1 MDGLTER
8 CYACGDVMIPIQACK
23 LRCNRCGA
31 LLDCEDVSGL
41 PR

>member
-1 MDGLTER
+1 MQVEK
-8 CYACGDVMIPIQACK
+8 CYACGAPMLAIQSCK
-23 LRCNRCGA
+23 FRCTECGA

>member
-1 MDGLTER
+1 
-8 CYACGDVMIPIQACK
+8 MIEIQACK
-23 LRCNRCGA
+23 FMCYQCGA